1 MRKLANVLLLGS
13 IVGLT
18 ACAVHPTRTVFVHTH
33 GVYHAP
39 PPVVWVPP
47 PPVYVVPRPIFIH
60 PRPVY
65 VHPRPHFY
73 APRRHFYHYR

>member
-13 IVGLT
+13 MMGLT
-18 ACAVHPTRTVFVHTH
+18 ACAVHPVRTVYVDT
-33 GVYHAP
+33 YHAP
-39 PPVVWVPP
+39 PPVVWIPP